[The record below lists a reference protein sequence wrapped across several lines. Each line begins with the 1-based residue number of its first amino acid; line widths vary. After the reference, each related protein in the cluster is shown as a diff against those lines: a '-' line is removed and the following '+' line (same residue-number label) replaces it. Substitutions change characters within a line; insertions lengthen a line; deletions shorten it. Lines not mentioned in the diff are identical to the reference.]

1 MPAVAATS
9 ASRRGEAGRAGND
22 VRSDLHV
29 IFEERASGGIEMV
42 LRSRVEL
49 YYGDVI
55 RQQVRDVLRTLGV
68 EHALIEI
75 VDEGALPFVIAARI
89 EAAVRR
95 AGLAPSKPARRTAAS
110 MRAAITNGSAP
121 SSTISINAC
130 STPSARSTSRTCC
143 RITSP

>member
-1 MPAVAATS
+1 MPEVAEIST
-9 ASRRGEAGRAGND
+9 SRRGEAGRAGND

-29 IFEERASGGIEMV
+29 IFEERNSGGIEMV

-49 YYGDVI
+49 YYGEVI
-55 RQQVRDVLRTLGV
+55 RQQVRDVLRALGV

-89 EAAVRR
+89 DAAVRR
-95 AGLAPSKPARRTAAS
+95 AGLAPGKPARRTAAS

-121 SSTISINAC
+121 
-130 STPSARSTSRTCC
+130 
-143 RITSP
+143 